1 MNHRAVRSYEL
12 IFPIVANKKR
22 ILKGLIMNPIPI
34 SRPSISSAELKA
46 VQKVLRSGHLAQ
58 GQEVSRLERAFAKFC
73 GTRYAI
79 ACNNGT
85 TALMMAIISSTGL
98 DPFFEPKSWDDR
110 PEVITT
116 PFTFIATANSIV
128 ASGAKPVFV
137 DIDPK
142 TFNID
147 PKLIENAITNKT
159 IAILP
164 VHLYGL
170 PCEMDTIMR
179 LAHEHDLIVIEDACQ
194 AHSAVYRGKKA
205 GSIGNAGAFSF
216 YPTKNMTTGEG
227 GMVTTN
233 SIEVAEKCRI
243 MRNQGQSSGKGA
255 HKATYD
261 YRMLGF
267 NWRMT
272 DISATLGLIQL
283 KKLPGANKARARN
296 AKLYHEGLENIEGIQ
311 LPVAPRHCRHVWHQY
326 TIRVLDGQRDGLR
339 EYLTAKK
346 IGTGVYYPAG
356 LYDNPVYKGRLGQN
370 SRAFPETGKACEKV
384 LSIPVHPLLSKAD
397 IARVIK
403 TLKAFME

>member
-1 MNHRAVRSYEL
+1 MNT
-12 IFPIVANKKR
+12 
-22 ILKGLIMNPIPI
+22 IPI
-34 SRPSISSAELKA
+34 SRPSIGPPELKA

-142 TFNID
+142 TFNINPD
-147 PKLIENAITNKT
+147 YIENAITKKT

-170 PCEMDTIMR
+170 PCEMNPIMR
-179 LAHEHDLIVIEDACQ
+179 LAREHDLVVIEDACQ
-194 AHSAVYRGKKA
+194 AHGAEYRGKKA
-205 GSIGNAGAFSF
+205 GSIGHAGAFSF

-233 SIEVAEKCRI
+233 SIEIAEKCRM
-243 MRNQGQSSGKGA
+243 MRNQGQSSGKGP

-272 DISATLGLIQL
+272 DISAALGLIQL
-283 KKLPGANKARARN
+283 RKLPKANKARARN
-296 AKLYHEGLENIEGIQ
+296 AKLYHDGLEDCEGIQ

-326 TIRVLDGQRDGLR
+326 TIRVLDGKRDGLR
-339 EYLTAKK
+339 EYLRKRG

-356 LYDNPVYKGRLGQN
+356 LYDNPVYKGRLSQN
-370 SRAFPETGKACEKV
+370 SKAFPETGKACEEV
-384 LSIPVHPLLSKAD
+384 LSIPVGPMVGRED
-397 IARVIK
+397 IKRIIK
-403 TLKAFME
+403 EIRAFI